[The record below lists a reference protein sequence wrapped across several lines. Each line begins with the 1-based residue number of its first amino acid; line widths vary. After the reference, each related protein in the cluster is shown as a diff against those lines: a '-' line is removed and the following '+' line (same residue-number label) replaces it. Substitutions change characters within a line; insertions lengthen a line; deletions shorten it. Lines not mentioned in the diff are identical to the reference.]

1 MPGVCPCLSS
11 HISWP
16 LSFFSFALLPSLYH
30 EAVSVLSGPSVPVGL
45 WLGASTPQA
54 RSPPMA
60 VKCLLPSWLQGS
72 GGPVPSDMPPSSGLA
87 PLRGQQALTPGGGAS
102 AGSQHTSPPLPK
114 VWRRIR
120 ELWLEQHLAAGGGVA
135 KRFWPG
141 CSWSRASRGVG
152 HVALATSG
160 CSIASTL
167 HLPTI
172 IPPGP
177 RAKEPWGGGPGPWE
191 WAGGRRQNASSRNC
205 HVNAALGC
213 QGGLSLLHTQY
224 PIFSSPQP
232 STVDPTMIPV
242 SCSPLSS

>member
-1 MPGVCPCLSS
+1 
-11 HISWP
+11 
-16 LSFFSFALLPSLYH
+16 
-30 EAVSVLSGPSVPVGL
+30 
-45 WLGASTPQA
+45 
-54 RSPPMA
+54 MA

-72 GGPVPSDMPPSSGLA
+72 GGPVPGDMPPSSGLA
-87 PLRGQQALTPGGGAS
+87 LLRGQQALTPGGGAS

-160 CSIASTL
+160 SSIASTL

-177 RAKEPWGGGPGPWE
+177 RAKEPRGGGLGPGSGQV
-191 WAGGRRQNASSRNC
+191 AGGKMPAPATAMSTQR
-205 HVNAALGC
+205 LGVRV
-213 QGGLSLLHTQY
+213 G
-224 PIFSSPQP
+224 SPCFTRSTP
-232 STVDPTMIPV
+232 SFPHH
-242 SCSPLSS
+242 SPLRWILL